1 MGTSLVSRALR
12 LLGLIL
18 FSLGAVTA
26 HAADNGFAVYLGGV
40 HSNDSDI
47 SGYGTGKGLAVG
59 VDAQFVVNDQW
70 SFNPYLLISS
80 ETTGINNL
88 DVINGEG
95 GLQARYWVGS
105 WFLGPQFL
113 FHDTLLKQN
122 GTVGQSL
129 YGPAFG
135 FTFGWEG
142 ASGWSVSLQANAL
155 ENGTTQSVPK
165 NNRSDVLLLVGYRWH

>member
-18 FSLGAVTA
+18 LSLGAVDA
-26 HAADNGFAVYLGGV
+26 RAADNGIAVYVGGV
-40 HSNDSDI
+40 HSNDSDV
-47 SGYGTGKGLAVG
+47 YGTSHGGAIG
-59 VDAQFVVNDQW
+59 VDAQFVVNDDW

-80 ETTGINNL
+80 ETTGTSNL

-95 GLQARYWVGS
+95 GLQARSWVGS

-113 FHDTLLKQN
+113 FHDTLLKQG

-129 YGPAFG
+129 YGPALG

-142 ASGWSVSLQANAL
+142 SSGWSVSLQANAL

>member
-1 MGTSLVSRALR
+1 M
-12 LLGLIL
+12 LGLFL
-18 FSLGAVTA
+18 LCLGALDA
-26 HAADNGFAVYLGGV
+26 RAADNGIALYVGGV
-40 HSNDSDI
+40 HSNDSDV
-47 SGYGTGKGLAVG
+47 YGTSRGAAFG
-59 VDAQFVVNDQW
+59 VDAQFVVNEDW
-70 SFNPYLLISS
+70 SFNPFLLISS
-80 ETTGINNL
+80 VTTDINNL
-88 DVINGEG
+88 DVYNGEG
-95 GLQARYWVGS
+95 GLQARYWIGS

-135 FTFGWEG
+135 LTAGWESP
-142 ASGWSVSLQANAL
+142 SGWSVMLEANAL